1 MRIYAEK
8 VNSDGDKAR
17 YSFEE
22 THWQQ
27 AQWDDKSGDWCK
39 ALR

>member
-22 THWQQ
+22 THWLILNSLQI
-27 AQWDDKSGDWCK
+27 
-39 ALR
+39 